1 MNDQQLL
8 LLVVACSVI
17 GASAV
22 HFFLLR
28 EKKQRLSLRNRIS
41 LSTIPLRLNEAQ
53 QFNPNR
59 DGTLLVPPGTEEP
72 CLFFK
77 LDLAEPLED
86 LQDLAVS
93 LGASQVRRG
102 EFDLTFRYC
111 DYDFLIQE
119 DTTADGCNFVGCG
132 AWLFVQQADCP
143 FQVLLRVADHF
154 YESTCGECSMW
165 QSRWHWADAD
175 DAILRERFKHVQGV
189 RIIPEEYNIH
199 EEYNGWDVSSRF
211 TFGGI
216 EFAVHGQWV
225 YMSAVALNQ
234 TFVQFDVTAGKFK
247 SITPIFRDIEERDD
261 IRCLMQTLGAV
272 LRADCIDSVG
282 DGVFP

>member
-17 GASAV
+17 GALAI

-53 QFNPNR
+53 QFNPHR
-59 DGTLLVPPGTEEP
+59 DGTLHIPPETEEP
-72 CLFFK
+72 CLFFE
-77 LDLAEPLED
+77 LDLAETLES

-102 EFDLTFRYC
+102 EFDLTFRYY

-119 DTTADGCNFVGCG
+119 DTSADGYNFVGCG
-132 AWLFVQQADCP
+132 ASLFVHQADCP
-143 FQVLLRVADHF
+143 FEVLLRVADHF

-165 QSRWHWADAD
+165 QSKWHWADAD
-175 DAILRERFKHVQGV
+175 DATLRERFKHVRGV
-189 RIIPEEYNIH
+189 CIIPEEYNGC
-199 EEYNGWDVSSRF
+199 EVSSRF
-211 TFGGI
+211 TFGGV

-225 YMSAVALNQ
+225 YMSAG
-234 TFVQFDVTAGKFK
+234 TFGPE
-247 SITPIFRDIEERDD
+247 IPRDIEERDD

-272 LRADCIDSVG
+272 CR
-282 DGVFP
+282 